1 MKFQSLALTILSFGV
16 LILSGCGGSYNG
28 QLLGELDRPNWQPE
42 MPYGMVYV
50 PTGFLHIGP
59 SDQDVNHALLA
70 QSKSISIAGFFMDD
84 TEITNNE
91 YRQFEHWVR
100 DSVAHKLL
108 GNIIVD
114 EESGLERIDWS
125 IDIDWE
131 DTETKE
137 LLASMVYPKD
147 DPLGGGLNTTKLIY
161 EYVWVDWQT
170 AAKEPNIEREDWL
183 CKKKL
188 RFIQIL

>member
-1 MKFQSLALTILSFGV
+1 MMKFQSLALTILSFGV

-108 GNIIVD
+108 G
-114 EESGLERIDWS
+114 
-125 IDIDWE
+125 
-131 DTETKE
+131 
-137 LLASMVYPKD
+137 KD
-147 DPLGGGLNTTKLIY
+147 RKS
-161 EYVWVDWQT
+161 VV
-170 AAKEPNIEREDWL
+170 
-183 CKKKL
+183 
-188 RFIQIL
+188 